1 MFLFC
6 NWVQHFR
13 GNPASCLL
21 TAALVSMLILVIY
34 DVAPLRHDYI
44 LNVEIHSYE
53 LSLNLILCTTFSLFN
68 HFNSLYMFVV
78 NLSLSIKHSVGS
90 VCVLAPRLQLS
101 ATALKSWP
109 WHLNQM
115 MSVLEVSSP
124 FPNDTGTILQ
134 GDMAVC
140 YFAQNSLSL
149 FLCLHEVQW
158 DFVVVCLIPGP
169 LFESNG
175 PDSLPR
181 SKDFKTSLWSGRANH
196 TPGQWSERHTL
207 RRWHW
212 CPVVGGM
219 KCPMTDWWHVWVA
232 WEQ

>member
-1 MFLFC
+1 MCVGTAF
-6 NWVQHFR
+6 
-13 GNPASCLL
+13 
-21 TAALVSMLILVIY
+21 AALGHRTKKLTVTLKPNDVSFRSM
-34 DVAPLRHDYI
+34 
-44 LNVEIHSYE
+44 N
-53 LSLNLILCTTFSLFN
+53 
-68 HFNSLYMFVV
+68 
-78 NLSLSIKHSVGS
+78 
-90 VCVLAPRLQLS
+90 
-101 ATALKSWP
+101 
-109 WHLNQM
+109 
-115 MSVLEVSSP
+115 VSSP
-124 FPNDTGTILQ
+124 FPNDTGIILQ
-134 GDMAVC
+134 GEMVVC

-169 LFESNG
+169 LFESND

-219 KCPMTDWWHVWVA
+219 QCPMTDWWHVWVA